1 MPLRPQLTNQELIP
15 NDSGNLYK
23 VPSLREVIRT
33 APNMHDGSIPTLKD
47 LLNRHHAA
55 PNLHD
60 LEKHA
65 LLRILESLSGD
76 DSR

>member
-1 MPLRPQLTNQELIP
+1 MSP

-33 APNMHDGSIPTLKD
+33 APYMHYGSIPTLPD
-47 LLNRHHAA
+47 LLNRHLAA
-55 PNLHD
+55 PKLHD

-65 LLRILESLSGD
+65 LLRFLESLSGD
-76 DSR
+76 YTR